1 MSRYNMNVLADAKEE
16 YTRQLISVISPEIY
30 VGIKSIYDAA
40 QSHCSKIKDKNVLK
54 KFQVL
59 LSSVPQ
65 WNQSKVEAEF
75 ERIVKKTDCD
85 FIEDLITAVF
95 VSHTKVLSSIKLKK
109 NNKTIPVNVPVGAYF
124 IHKCYIECARNFWR
138 KAWLLDNTARSIDI
152 QRNVSDSERLIQES
166 IKETIRKLLPVRYIL
181 KEYIDQDYTDD
192 EINDN
197 IEESLSKTARNNLRK
212 LVRNELQTLSKS
224 SFDDN
229 YSTLEI
235 PNDDNELPNV
245 SDNSKLSNTQEKEAQ
260 TMENILEPISSESC
274 NKEHLS
280 ETEHNKDVEINSN
293 HTGSE
298 ENFDSVKNTL
308 EVQDGGK
315 IIESNIEDNTEDTK
329 EKNQEKSSDIENVQN
344 SKEEENLEEDKNI
357 KVIESKNET
366 LAKNNKNTQDNM
378 IIIEKV
384 SQVNEEKKSMTN
396 EAKSVYVNETESNTE
411 EGTVDDKTSELQKEI
426 INLDNTNKNYGDSLI
441 ESDPI
446 PRNRDIIENP
456 PVPEPEDVIKP
467 EATTKPEALTKSED
481 VVKPEA
487 VTEAEALT
495 KSEDVVKPEA
505 VVEPEPSVE
514 PEATVQTEAFKEQ
527 RDAVGPS
534 ELEKPKI
541 YDNLND
547 YTTLDNDAKVLK
559 DKVEQEDIDH
569 LETLSNKTAI
579 RELKESIKESHKSE
593 EKVVDDFSFFE
604 DAVRFQ

>member
-235 PNDDNELPNV
+235 PNDDNELPNI

-260 TMENILEPISSESC
+260 TMEDILEPISSKSN
-274 NKEHLS
+274 NKEDLS
-280 ETEHNKDVEINSN
+280 DTEHNKDVEINSN
-293 HTGSE
+293 HPGPE

-315 IIESNIEDNTEDTK
+315 IIERNIEDTTEDNTEDII
-329 EKNQEKSSDIENVQN
+329 EKSQEKSSDIDNVQN
-344 SKEEENLEEDKNI
+344 NKEEAKLEEENLEEKNLEEENLEEDKNI

-426 INLDNTNKNYGDSLI
+426 INLDNTNKNYSDSLI
-441 ESDPI
+441 ESDPD

-456 PVPEPEDVIKP
+456 NVMDSETVIEPETVGKP
-467 EATTKPEALTKSED
+467 ES
-481 VVKPEA
+481 
-487 VTEAEALT
+487 
-495 KSEDVVKPEA
+495 S
-505 VVEPEPSVE
+505 VEPKSIVE
-514 PEATVQTEAFKEQ
+514 PEAFEEQ
-527 RDAVGPS
+527 IDVVKTS
-534 ELEKPKI
+534 ESEKPKI

-579 RELKESIKESHKSE
+579 RELKESIEESHKSE

>member
-235 PNDDNELPNV
+235 PNDDNELPNI

-260 TMENILEPISSESC
+260 TMEDILEPISSKSN
-274 NKEHLS
+274 NKEDLS
-280 ETEHNKDVEINSN
+280 DTEHNKDVEINSN
-293 HTGSE
+293 HTGPE

-315 IIESNIEDNTEDTK
+315 IIERNIEDTTEDNTEDII
-329 EKNQEKSSDIENVQN
+329 EKSQEKSSDIDNVQN
-344 SKEEENLEEDKNI
+344 NKEEAKLEEENLEEENLEEDKNI

-426 INLDNTNKNYGDSLI
+426 INLDNTNKNYSDSLI
-441 ESDPI
+441 ESDPD

-456 PVPEPEDVIKP
+456 NVMDSETVIEPETVGKP
-467 EATTKPEALTKSED
+467 ES
-481 VVKPEA
+481 
-487 VTEAEALT
+487 
-495 KSEDVVKPEA
+495 S
-505 VVEPEPSVE
+505 VEPKSIVE
-514 PEATVQTEAFKEQ
+514 PEALEEQ
-527 RDAVGPS
+527 IDVVKTS
-534 ELEKPKI
+534 ESEKPKI

-579 RELKESIKESHKSE
+579 RELKESIEESHKSE

>member
-1 MSRYNMNVLADAKEE
+1 M
-16 YTRQLISVISPEIY
+16 
-30 VGIKSIYDAA
+30 
-40 QSHCSKIKDKNVLK
+40 
-54 KFQVL
+54 
-59 LSSVPQ
+59 
-65 WNQSKVEAEF
+65 
-75 ERIVKKTDCD
+75 
-85 FIEDLITAVF
+85 
-95 VSHTKVLSSIKLKK
+95 
-109 NNKTIPVNVPVGAYF
+109 
-124 IHKCYIECARNFWR
+124 
-138 KAWLLDNTARSIDI
+138 DNTARSIDI

-260 TMENILEPISSESC
+260 TMEDISEPISSESN
-274 NKEHLS
+274 NKEDLS
-280 ETEHNKDVEINSN
+280 ETKHNKDVEINSN
-293 HTGSE
+293 HTGPE
-298 ENFDSVKNTL
+298 ENFDSVKNTP

-315 IIESNIEDNTEDTK
+315 IVESNIEDTEEENNQINTEHTK
-329 EKNQEKSSDIENVQN
+329 ENNQEKSSDIDNVQN
-344 SKEEENLEEDKNI
+344 NKEEVKLEEENVEKNEEDKNI

-426 INLDNTNKNYGDSLI
+426 INLDNTNKNYSDSLI
-441 ESDPI
+441 ESDPD

-456 PVPEPEDVIKP
+456 RDLEPEDVIKS
-467 EATTKPEALTKSED
+467 EAITKPEALPKSEN

-487 VTEAEALT
+487 VTEAEALI
-495 KSEDVVKPEA
+495 KSEAILEHKA

-514 PEATVQTEAFKEQ
+514 PEATVETEAFKEQ
-527 RDAVGPS
+527 IDVVKTS

-579 RELKESIKESHKSE
+579 RELKESIEESHKSE